1 MLHQYF
7 FRVFNIGM
15 NLRAAVVLAVYR
27 KSLTIS
33 SATRQESNTGTI
45 VNLMSTDATRLQ
57 DVMTYLAV
65 LWSAPLQVSQSTW
78 EDSEPPPVPVGILRS
93 VSLDVCVGNAA
104 CTWESQS
111 RVRGAVG
118 VCCSGVVCVCV
129 L

>member
-1 MLHQYF
+1 VLHQYF

-78 EDSEPPPVPVGILRS
+78 EDSEPPPVPVGYS
-93 VSLDVCVGNAA
+93 
-104 CTWESQS
+104 
-111 RVRGAVG
+111 
-118 VCCSGVVCVCV
+118 
-129 L
+129 